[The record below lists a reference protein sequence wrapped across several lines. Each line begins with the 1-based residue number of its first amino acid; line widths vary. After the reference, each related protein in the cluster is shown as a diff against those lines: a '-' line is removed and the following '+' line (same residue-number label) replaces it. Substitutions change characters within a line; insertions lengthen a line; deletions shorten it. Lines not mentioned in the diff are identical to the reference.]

1 MHKHMN
7 AIQRACIFLL
17 TLLLFLVPLSALG
30 EPKAEPAPE
39 AAAAETGITAFVSPT
54 DTPSASAVFTD
65 STVMGDVQ
73 HAEEN
78 LSDQIDV
85 PALND
90 ARVAA
95 QNALIETRTKNRP
108 RPRQP
113 SAPPK
118 KPRAPRVRRPESA
131 PRRSPARR
139 QKKPRLK
146 RTAASRAR
154 PQPPQTTARAS
165 RAPKKRAAGTAKASV
180 SSSSPPTAPATSVPR
195 DGGA

>member
-1 MHKHMN
+1 MN

-30 EPKAEPAPE
+30 EPKAESAPE
-39 AAAAETGITAFVSPT
+39 AAAAETGTTTFVSPT

-95 QNALIETRTKNRP
+95 QNALIETRTNKD
-108 RPRQP
+108 
-113 SAPPK
+113 
-118 KPRAPRVRRPESA
+118 RAWLSLKREEQA
-131 PRRSPARR
+131 KAEAARR
-139 QKKPRLK
+139 
-146 RTAASRAR
+146 AAEEA
-154 PQPPQTTARAS
+154 ARAE
-165 RAPKKRAAGTAKASV
+165 
-180 SSSSPPTAPATSVPR
+180 
-195 DGGA
+195 